1 MVYILSLCCICSTY
15 GEHAQHTYCEH
26 AQNTDDMMTML
37 WPLDQ
42 WLWKSFH
49 CYIGLEKLT
58 QNDSYIAKIHLLN
71 RNMEMFFSMSADVYS
86 DLTIQLALKNYH
98 KMTLKLPKS
107 IHWFKRYSEINFFVS
122 WCHCWIGLEKLP
134 QNSTRSE
141 VMEHIPVHYNLF
153 VALFPAVL
161 GRWFV
166 GCKTGWN
173 RKPAAGYVVPL

>member
-1 MVYILSLCCICSTY
+1 MVNMLNLWWTCWMFGEFMVSKLNLSWTCSIYGVHSQFMLYMVNMLNILIVNMLKIL
-15 GEHAQHTYCEH
+15 
-26 AQNTDDMMTML
+26 MMTML

-71 RNMEMFFSMSADVYS
+71 QNMEMSFSMSADVYS
-86 DLTIQLALKNYH
+86 DLTIQLALKNYQ

-122 WCHCWIGLEKLP
+122 WCHCWICLEKLP
-134 QNSTRSE
+134 
-141 VMEHIPVHYNLF
+141 
-153 VALFPAVL
+153 
-161 GRWFV
+161 
-166 GCKTGWN
+166 
-173 RKPAAGYVVPL
+173 